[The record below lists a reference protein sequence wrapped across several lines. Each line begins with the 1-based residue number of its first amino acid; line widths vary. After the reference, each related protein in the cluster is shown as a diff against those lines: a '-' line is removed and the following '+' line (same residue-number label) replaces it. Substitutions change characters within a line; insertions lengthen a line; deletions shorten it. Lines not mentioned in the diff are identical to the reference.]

1 MSNKCSEKVRVVMK
15 SDKYT
20 RQDIET
26 ALDTAY
32 DELGYILDFMKE
44 TDKYVVLYLKEKDVV

>member
-1 MSNKCSEKVRVVMK
+1 MNKCSEKVRVVMK
-15 SDKYT
+15 SDKYI

-32 DELGYILDFMKE
+32 EELGYVLDFMKE